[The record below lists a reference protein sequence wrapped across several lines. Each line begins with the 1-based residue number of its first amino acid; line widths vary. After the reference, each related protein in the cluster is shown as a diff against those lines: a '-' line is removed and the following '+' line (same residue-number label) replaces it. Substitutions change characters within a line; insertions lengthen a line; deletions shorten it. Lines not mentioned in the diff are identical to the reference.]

1 LNMNSIRKKAEKGA
15 RMITTMSEKLFS
27 RAEKAIPGGVNSPV
41 RAFRSVGLPPRFIV
55 RGRGSHLFDADG
67 NQYIDYVGSWGPLI
81 IGHTHPEVVAAI
93 REQAGRGSSFGAP
106 TTLEIEL
113 AEILVDAIP
122 SMEMVRMV
130 NSGTE
135 ATMSAIRLARGA
147 TGRKKV
153 VKFAGCY
160 HGHVDA
166 LLVKAGSG
174 ATTLG
179 VPDSAGVPEEFTGLT
194 LSAVFND
201 LASVDALLAEFSQE
215 IAAVIVEPV
224 AGNMGTI
231 PPQPGF
237 LEGLRQRCTQ
247 HGIILIFDEVMT
259 GFRIA
264 YGGAQNLYHIT
275 PDLTCLGKII
285 GGGLPV
291 GAFGGRRELM
301 ELLAP
306 LGGVYQA
313 GTLSGNP
320 LAMAAGR
327 ATLKILQAED
337 FYARLEEKAAFL
349 SREADKIFS
358 SYNIPHYCTRVGSM
372 FCTYFTDI
380 AVENYQQ
387 AQQADTKRF
396 ARYFA
401 SMLDRGIYLAPSQFE
416 AGFLSAAHTQDDLE
430 QTLEAMEKSLAE
442 L

>member
-1 LNMNSIRKKAEKGA
+1 
-15 RMITTMSEKLFS
+15 MITSISEKLFA
-27 RAEKAIPGGVNSPV
+27 RAQKTIPGGVNSPV
-41 RAFRSVGLPPRFIV
+41 RAFRAVNLPPRFIV
-55 RGRGSHLFDADG
+55 RGQGCNIFDADG

-81 IGHTHPEVVAAI
+81 VGHAHPAIVAAI
-93 REQAGRGSSFGAP
+93 REQAGRGTSFGAP

-113 AEILVDAIP
+113 AEMIVDAIP

-153 VKFAGCY
+153 VKFAGGY

-179 VPDSAGVPEEFTGLT
+179 IPDSSGVPEEFTGLT
-194 LSAVFND
+194 LSAIFND
-201 LASVDALLAEFSQE
+201 LESVDTLLAECANE
-215 IAAVIVEPV
+215 IAAIIVEPV

-231 PPQPGF
+231 PPVPGF
-237 LEGLRQRCTQ
+237 LEGLRQRCTK

-259 GFRIA
+259 GFRVA
-264 YGGAQNLYHIT
+264 YGGAQNLYNIT

-291 GAFGGRRELM
+291 GAFGGRQELM

-327 ATLKILQAED
+327 ATLRILQERD
-337 FYARLEEKAAFL
+337 FYSELERKAEFL
-349 SREADKIFS
+349 SLETDKLFT
-358 SYNIPHYCTRVGSM
+358 SYHIPHYCTRVGSM

-380 AVENYQQ
+380 QVDNYQK
-387 AQQADTKRF
+387 AQQSDTERF

-401 SMLDRGIYLAPSQFE
+401 GMLEGGIYLAPSQFE
-416 AGFLSAAHTQDDLE
+416 AGFLSTAHTQEAIE
-430 QTLEAMEKSLAE
+430 QTLEVMDKCLAK

>member
-1 LNMNSIRKKAEKGA
+1 
-15 RMITTMSEKLFS
+15 MITSISEKLFA
-27 RAEKAIPGGVNSPV
+27 RAQKSIPGGVNSPV
-41 RAFRSVGLPPRFIV
+41 RAFRAVNLPPRFIV
-55 RGRGSHLFDADG
+55 RGQGCNIFDADG

-81 IGHTHPEVVAAI
+81 VGHAHPAIVAAI
-93 REQAGRGSSFGAP
+93 REQAGRGTSFGAP

-113 AEILVDAIP
+113 AEMIVDAIP

-147 TGRKKV
+147 TGRKEV
-153 VKFAGCY
+153 VKFAGGY

-179 VPDSAGVPEEFTGLT
+179 IPDSSGVPEEFTGLT
-194 LSAVFND
+194 LSAIFND
-201 LASVDALLAEFSQE
+201 LESVDTLLAECANE
-215 IAAVIVEPV
+215 IAAIIVEPV

-231 PPQPGF
+231 PPVPGF
-237 LEGLRQRCTQ
+237 LEGLRQRCTK

-259 GFRIA
+259 GFRVA
-264 YGGAQNLYHIT
+264 YGGAQNLYNIT

-291 GAFGGRRELM
+291 GAFGGRQELM

-327 ATLKILQAED
+327 ATLRILQERD
-337 FYARLEEKAAFL
+337 FYSELERKAEFL
-349 SREADKIFS
+349 SLETDKLFT
-358 SYNIPHYCTRVGSM
+358 SYHIPHYCTRVGSM

-380 AVENYQQ
+380 QVDNYQK
-387 AQQADTKRF
+387 AQQSDTERF

-401 SMLDRGIYLAPSQFE
+401 GMLEGGIYLAPSQFE
-416 AGFLSAAHTQDDLE
+416 AGFLSTAHTQEAIE
-430 QTLEAMEKSLAE
+430 QTLEVMDKCLAK

>member
-1 LNMNSIRKKAEKGA
+1 
-15 RMITTMSEKLFS
+15 MITSISEKLFA
-27 RAEKAIPGGVNSPV
+27 RAQKTIPGGVNSPV
-41 RAFRSVGLPPRFIV
+41 RAFRAVNLPPRFIV
-55 RGRGSHLFDADG
+55 RGQGCNIFDADG

-81 IGHTHPEVVAAI
+81 VGHAHPAIVAAI
-93 REQAGRGSSFGAP
+93 REQAGRGASFGAP

-113 AEILVDAIP
+113 AEMIVDAIP

-153 VKFAGCY
+153 VKFAGGY

-179 VPDSAGVPEEFTGLT
+179 IPDSSGVPEEFTGLT
-194 LSAVFND
+194 LSAIFND
-201 LASVDALLAEFSQE
+201 LESVDTLLAECANE
-215 IAAVIVEPV
+215 IAAIIVEPV

-231 PPQPGF
+231 PPVPGF
-237 LEGLRQRCTQ
+237 LEGLRQRCTK

-259 GFRIA
+259 GFRVA
-264 YGGAQNLYHIT
+264 YGGAQNLYNIT

-291 GAFGGRRELM
+291 GAFGGRQELM

-327 ATLKILQAED
+327 ATLRILQERD
-337 FYARLEEKAAFL
+337 FYSELERKAEFL
-349 SREADKIFS
+349 SLETDKLFT
-358 SYNIPHYCTRVGSM
+358 SYHIPHYCTRVGSM

-380 AVENYQQ
+380 QVDNYQK
-387 AQQADTKRF
+387 AQQSDTERF

-401 SMLDRGIYLAPSQFE
+401 GMLEGGIYLAPSQFE
-416 AGFLSAAHTQDDLE
+416 AGFLSTAHTQEAIE
-430 QTLEAMEKSLAE
+430 QTLEVMDKCLAK

>member
-1 LNMNSIRKKAEKGA
+1 
-15 RMITTMSEKLFS
+15 MITTISEKLFA
-27 RAEKAIPGGVNSPV
+27 RAQKTIPGGVNSPV
-41 RAFRSVGLPPRFIV
+41 RAFRAVNLPPRFIV
-55 RGRGSHLFDADG
+55 RGQGCNIFDADG

-81 IGHTHPEVVAAI
+81 VGHAHPAIVAAI

-113 AEILVDAIP
+113 AEMIVDAIP

-153 VKFAGCY
+153 VKFAGGY

-179 VPDSAGVPEEFTGLT
+179 IPDSSGVPEEFTGLT
-194 LSAVFND
+194 LSAIFND
-201 LASVDALLAEFSQE
+201 LESVDTLLAEYANE
-215 IAAVIVEPV
+215 IAAIIVEPV

-231 PPQPGF
+231 PPVPGF
-237 LEGLRQRCTQ
+237 LEGLRQRCTK

-259 GFRIA
+259 GFRVA
-264 YGGAQNLYHIT
+264 YGGAQNLYNIT

-291 GAFGGRRELM
+291 GAFGGRQELM

-327 ATLKILQAED
+327 ATLRILQERD
-337 FYARLEEKAAFL
+337 FYSELERKAEFL
-349 SREADKIFS
+349 SLETDKLFT
-358 SYNIPHYCTRVGSM
+358 SYHIPHYCTRVGSM
-372 FCTYFTDI
+372 FCTYFTD
-380 AVENYQQ
+380 VQVDNYQK
-387 AQQADTKRF
+387 AQQSDTERF

-401 SMLDRGIYLAPSQFE
+401 GMLEGGIYLAPSQFE
-416 AGFLSAAHTQDDLE
+416 AGFLSTAHTQEAIE
-430 QTLEAMEKSLAE
+430 QTLEVMDKCLAK

>member
-1 LNMNSIRKKAEKGA
+1 
-15 RMITTMSEKLFS
+15 MITTISEKLFA
-27 RAEKAIPGGVNSPV
+27 RAQKTIPGGVNSPV
-41 RAFRSVGLPPRFIV
+41 RAFRAVNLPPRFIV
-55 RGRGSHLFDADG
+55 RGQGCNIFDADG

-81 IGHTHPEVVAAI
+81 VGHAHPAIVAAI

-113 AEILVDAIP
+113 AEMIVDAIP
-122 SMEMVRMV
+122 SMEMIRMV

-147 TGRKKV
+147 TGRNKV

-179 VPDSAGVPEEFTGLT
+179 IPDSSGVPEEFTGLT
-194 LSAVFND
+194 LSAIFND
-201 LASVDALLAEFSQE
+201 LESVDTLLAEYANE

-231 PPQPGF
+231 PPVPGF
-237 LEGLRQRCTQ
+237 LEGLRQRCTK

-259 GFRIA
+259 GFRVA
-264 YGGAQNLYHIT
+264 YGGAQNLYNIT

-291 GAFGGRRELM
+291 GAFGGRQELM

-327 ATLKILQAED
+327 ATLRILQEGD
-337 FYARLEEKAAFL
+337 FYSELERKAEFL
-349 SREADKIFS
+349 SRETDKLFT
-358 SYNIPHYCTRVGSM
+358 SYHIPHYCTRVGSM

-380 AVENYQQ
+380 QVDNYQK
-387 AQQADTKRF
+387 AQQSDTERF

-401 SMLDRGIYLAPSQFE
+401 GMIEGGIYLAPSQFE
-416 AGFLSAAHTQDDLE
+416 AGFLSTAHTQEAIE
-430 QTLEAMEKSLAE
+430 QTLEAIDKCLAQ

>member
-1 LNMNSIRKKAEKGA
+1 MMTNI
-15 RMITTMSEKLFS
+15 SEKLFS
-27 RAEKAIPGGVNSPV
+27 RAGKTIPGGVNSPV

-55 RGRGSHLFDADG
+55 RGRGSHVFDADG

-81 IGHTHPEVVAAI
+81 IGHTHPEVVTAI

-106 TTLEIEL
+106 TTMEIEL
-113 AEILVDAIP
+113 AEMLVNAIP

-179 VPDSAGVPEEFTGLT
+179 VPDSSGVPEEFTGLT

-201 LASVDALLAEFSQE
+201 LASVDALLAECSQE
-215 IAAVIVEPV
+215 IAAIIVEPV

-231 PPQPGF
+231 PPRPGF
-237 LEGLRQRCTQ
+237 LEGLRQRCTK
-247 HGIILIFDEVMT
+247 HGIVLIFDEVMT
-259 GFRIA
+259 GFRVA
-264 YGGAQNLYHIT
+264 YGGAQNLYNIT

-320 LAMAAGR
+320 LAMAAGL
-327 ATLKILQAED
+327 ATLKILQIED
-337 FYARLEEKAAFL
+337 FYTQLEEKAVFL
-349 SREADKIFS
+349 CREADKLLA

-372 FCTYFTDI
+372 FCTFFTDI
-380 AVENYQQ
+380 PVENYQQ
-387 AQQADTKRF
+387 AQQADTERF

-401 SMLDRGIYLAPSQFE
+401 GMLDRGVYLAPSQFE

-430 QTLEAMEKSLAE
+430 QTLDAMGKSLAE
-442 L
+442 LA

>member
-1 LNMNSIRKKAEKGA
+1 
-15 RMITTMSEKLFS
+15 MITTISEKLFA
-27 RAEKAIPGGVNSPV
+27 RAQKTIPGGVNSPV
-41 RAFRSVGLPPRFIV
+41 RAFRAVNLPPRFIV
-55 RGRGSHLFDADG
+55 RGQGCNIFDADG

-81 IGHTHPEVVAAI
+81 VGHAHPAIVAAI

-113 AEILVDAIP
+113 AEMIVDAIP

-153 VKFAGCY
+153 VKFAGGY

-179 VPDSAGVPEEFTGLT
+179 IPDSSGVPEEFTGLT
-194 LSAVFND
+194 LSAIFND
-201 LASVDALLAEFSQE
+201 LESVDTLLAEYANE
-215 IAAVIVEPV
+215 IAAIIVEPV

-231 PPQPGF
+231 PPVPGF
-237 LEGLRQRCTQ
+237 LEGLRQRCTK

-259 GFRIA
+259 GFRVA
-264 YGGAQNLYHIT
+264 YGGAQNLYNIT

-291 GAFGGRRELM
+291 GAFGGRQELM

-327 ATLKILQAED
+327 ATLRILQERD
-337 FYARLEEKAAFL
+337 FYSELERKAEFL
-349 SREADKIFS
+349 SLETDKLFT
-358 SYNIPHYCTRVGSM
+358 SYHIPHYCTRVGSM

-380 AVENYQQ
+380 QVDNYQK
-387 AQQADTKRF
+387 AQQSDTKRF

-401 SMLDRGIYLAPSQFE
+401 GMIEGGIYLAPSQFE
-416 AGFLSAAHTQDDLE
+416 AGFLSTAHTQEAIE
-430 QTLEAMEKSLAE
+430 QTLEVMDKCLAK

>member
-1 LNMNSIRKKAEKGA
+1 
-15 RMITTMSEKLFS
+15 MITTISEKLF
-27 RAEKAIPGGVNSPV
+27 AQAKKTIPGGVNSPV
-41 RAFRSVGLPPRFIV
+41 RAFRAVGLPPRFIL
-55 RGRGSHLFDADG
+55 RGQGCNVFDADG

-81 IGHTHPEVVAAI
+81 VGHAHPAIVSAI

-113 AEILVDAIP
+113 AETIVDAIP
-122 SMEMVRMV
+122 SIEMIRMV

-153 VKFAGCY
+153 MKFAGGY

-179 VPDSAGVPEEFTGLT
+179 VPDSSGVPEEFTGLT
-194 LSAVFND
+194 LSAIFNNLD
-201 LASVDALLAEFSQE
+201 SVDTLLTEYAHE
-215 IAAVIVEPV
+215 IAAIIVEPV

-231 PPQPGF
+231 PPAPGF
-237 LEGLRQRCTQ
+237 LEGLRQRCTK

-259 GFRIA
+259 GFRVA
-264 YGGAQNLYHIT
+264 YGGAQNLYNIT

-291 GAFGGRRELM
+291 GAFGGRQELM
-301 ELLAP
+301 ELLSP

-320 LAMAAGR
+320 LAMAAGL
-327 ATLKILQAED
+327 ATLRILQEESFYSELEQKAE
-337 FYARLEEKAAFL
+337 FL
-349 SREADKIFS
+349 SLETDKLFT
-358 SYNIPHYCTRVGSM
+358 SYHIPHYCTRVGSM

-380 AVENYQQ
+380 QVDNYQK
-387 AQQADTKRF
+387 AQQSDTEKF

-401 SMLDRGIYLAPSQFE
+401 GMLEEGIYLAPSQFE
-416 AGFLSAAHTQDDLE
+416 AGFLSAAHSQE
-430 QTLEAMEKSLAE
+430 AIKQTLEAMNTCLAK

>member
-1 LNMNSIRKKAEKGA
+1 
-15 RMITTMSEKLFS
+15 MITTISEKLFA
-27 RAEKAIPGGVNSPV
+27 RAQKTIPGGVNSPV
-41 RAFRSVGLPPRFIV
+41 RAFRAVDLPPRFIV
-55 RGRGSHLFDADG
+55 RGQGCNIFDADG

-81 IGHTHPEVVAAI
+81 IGHAHPTIVAAI
-93 REQAGRGSSFGAP
+93 RDQAGRGSSFGAP

-113 AEILVDAIP
+113 AEMIVDAIP
-122 SMEMVRMV
+122 SIEMVRMV

-153 VKFAGCY
+153 VKFAGGY

-179 VPDSAGVPEEFTGLT
+179 IPDSSGVPEEFTRLT
-194 LSAVFND
+194 LSAIFND
-201 LASVDALLAEFSQE
+201 LKSVDTLLAKYANE
-215 IAAVIVEPV
+215 IAAIIVEPV

-231 PPQPGF
+231 PPVPGF
-237 LEGLRQRCTQ
+237 LEGLRQRCTK

-259 GFRIA
+259 GFRVA
-264 YGGAQNLYHIT
+264 YGGAQNLYNIT

-291 GAFGGRRELM
+291 GAFGGRQELM
-301 ELLAP
+301 ELLSP

-327 ATLKILQAED
+327 ATLRILQEQNFYSELERKAE
-337 FYARLEEKAAFL
+337 FL
-349 SREADKIFS
+349 SQGADKLFT
-358 SYNIPHYCTRVGSM
+358 SYHIPHYCTRVGSM

-380 AVENYQQ
+380 KVDNYQK
-387 AQQADTKRF
+387 AQQSDTKRF

-401 SMLDRGIYLAPSQFE
+401 GLLEEGIYLAPSQFE
-416 AGFLSAAHTQDDLE
+416 AGFLSAAHTQEAIE
-430 QTLEAMEKSLAE
+430 QTLEAMDKCLAK

>member
-1 LNMNSIRKKAEKGA
+1 
-15 RMITTMSEKLFS
+15 MITTISEKLFA
-27 RAEKAIPGGVNSPV
+27 RAQRSIPGGVNSPV
-41 RAFRSVGLPPRFIV
+41 RAFRAVNLPPRFIV
-55 RGRGSHLFDADG
+55 RGQGCNIFDADG

-81 IGHTHPEVVAAI
+81 VGHAHPAIVAAI
-93 REQAGRGSSFGAP
+93 RDQAGRGSSFGAP
-106 TTLEIEL
+106 TSLEIEL
-113 AEILVDAIP
+113 AEMIVEAFP
-122 SMEMVRMV
+122 AMEMVRMV

-179 VPDSAGVPEEFTGLT
+179 VPDSSGVPEEFTGLT
-194 LSAVFND
+194 LSAIFND
-201 LASVDALLAEFSQE
+201 LDSVDTLLAECADE
-215 IAAVIVEPV
+215 IAAIIVEPI

-231 PPQPGF
+231 PPAPGF
-237 LEGLRQRCTQ
+237 LEGLRQRCTR

-259 GFRIA
+259 GFRVA
-264 YGGAQNLYHIT
+264 YGGAQTLYNIT

-291 GAFGGRRELM
+291 GAFGGKRELM

-320 LAMAAGR
+320 LAMAAGK
-327 ATLKILQAED
+327 ATLKILQEED
-337 FYARLEEKAAFL
+337 FYPELERKAEFL
-349 SREADKIFS
+349 SVETDKLFT
-358 SYNIPHYCTRVGSM
+358 SYHIPHYCTRVGSM

-380 AVENYQQ
+380 QVDNYQK
-387 AQQADTKRF
+387 AQQSDTEGF

-401 SMLDRGIYLAPSQFE
+401 GMLAGGIYLAPSQFE
-416 AGFLSAAHTQDDLE
+416 AGFLSISHSQEAIE
-430 QTLEAMEKSLAE
+430 QTLETMNTCLTN

>member
-1 LNMNSIRKKAEKGA
+1 
-15 RMITTMSEKLFS
+15 MITSISEKLFA
-27 RAEKAIPGGVNSPV
+27 RAQKIIPGGVNSPV
-41 RAFRSVGLPPRFIV
+41 RAFHAVGLPPRFIF
-55 RGRGSHLFDADG
+55 RGQGCNVFDADG

-81 IGHTHPEVVAAI
+81 IGHAHPAIVAAI
-93 REQAGRGSSFGAP
+93 KEQAGRGSSFGAP
-106 TTLEIEL
+106 TTLEIDL
-113 AEILVDAIP
+113 AEIIVEAIP
-122 SMEMVRMV
+122 SMEMIRMV

-179 VPDSAGVPEEFTGLT
+179 IPDSSGVPAEFTGLT
-194 LSAVFND
+194 LSAIFND
-201 LASVDALLAEFSQE
+201 LESVDTLLAEYANE
-215 IAAVIVEPV
+215 IAAIIVEPV

-231 PPQPGF
+231 PPAPGF
-237 LEGLRQRCTQ
+237 LEGLRQRCTR

-259 GFRIA
+259 GFRVA
-264 YGGAQNLYHIT
+264 YGGAQVLYNIT

-291 GAFGGRRELM
+291 GAFGGRKDLM
-301 ELLAP
+301 EMLSP

-327 ATLKILQAED
+327 ATLEILQERN
-337 FYARLEEKAAFL
+337 FYAQLDQKAAFL
-349 SREADKIFS
+349 SRETDKLFTAHH
-358 SYNIPHYCTRVGSM
+358 IPHYCTRVGSM
-372 FCTYFTDI
+372 FCTYFTD
-380 AVENYQQ
+380 VQVDNYQK
-387 AQQADTKRF
+387 AQQADTKLF

-401 SMLDRGIYLAPSQFE
+401 QMLAGGIYLAPSQFE
-416 AGFLSAAHTQDDLE
+416 AGFLSSAHTRE
-430 QTLEAMEKSLAE
+430 AIEKTLEVMDKSLAK

>member
-1 LNMNSIRKKAEKGA
+1 
-15 RMITTMSEKLFS
+15 MITSISEKLFA
-27 RAEKAIPGGVNSPV
+27 RAQKTIPGGVNSPV
-41 RAFRSVGLPPRFIV
+41 RAFRAVNLPPRFIV
-55 RGRGSHLFDADG
+55 RGQGCNIFDADG

-81 IGHTHPEVVAAI
+81 VGHAHPAIVAAI
-93 REQAGRGSSFGAP
+93 REQAGRGTSFGAP

-113 AEILVDAIP
+113 AEMIVDAIP

-147 TGRKKV
+147 TGRKEV
-153 VKFAGCY
+153 VKFAGGY

-179 VPDSAGVPEEFTGLT
+179 IPDSSGVPEEFTGLT
-194 LSAVFND
+194 LSAIFND
-201 LASVDALLAEFSQE
+201 LESVDTLLAECANE
-215 IAAVIVEPV
+215 IAAIIVEPV

-231 PPQPGF
+231 PPVPGF
-237 LEGLRQRCTQ
+237 LEGLRQRCTK

-259 GFRIA
+259 GFRVA
-264 YGGAQNLYHIT
+264 YGGAQNLYNIT

-291 GAFGGRRELM
+291 GAFGGRQELM

-327 ATLKILQAED
+327 ATLRILQERD
-337 FYARLEEKAAFL
+337 FYSELERKAEFL
-349 SREADKIFS
+349 SLETDKLFT
-358 SYNIPHYCTRVGSM
+358 SYHIPHYCTRVGSM

-380 AVENYQQ
+380 QVDNYQK
-387 AQQADTKRF
+387 AQQSDTERF

-401 SMLDRGIYLAPSQFE
+401 GMLEGGIYLAPSQFE
-416 AGFLSAAHTQDDLE
+416 AGFLSTAHTQEAIE
-430 QTLEAMEKSLAE
+430 QTLEVMDKCLAK

>member
-1 LNMNSIRKKAEKGA
+1 
-15 RMITTMSEKLFS
+15 MITTISEKLFA
-27 RAEKAIPGGVNSPV
+27 RAQKTIPGGVNSPV
-41 RAFRSVGLPPRFIV
+41 RAFRAVNLPPRFIV
-55 RGRGSHLFDADG
+55 RGQGCNIFDADG

-81 IGHTHPEVVAAI
+81 VGHAHPAIVAAI

-113 AEILVDAIP
+113 AEMIVDAIP
-122 SMEMVRMV
+122 SIEMVRMV

-147 TGRKKV
+147 TGRNKV
-153 VKFAGCY
+153 VKFAGGY

-179 VPDSAGVPEEFTGLT
+179 IPDSSGVPEEFTGLT
-194 LSAVFND
+194 LSAIFND
-201 LASVDALLAEFSQE
+201 LESVDTLLAEYANE

-231 PPQPGF
+231 PPVPGF
-237 LEGLRQRCTQ
+237 LAGLRQRCTK

-259 GFRIA
+259 GFRVA
-264 YGGAQNLYHIT
+264 YGGAQNLYNIT

-291 GAFGGRRELM
+291 GAFGGRQELM

-327 ATLKILQAED
+327 ATLRILQERD
-337 FYARLEEKAAFL
+337 FYSELERKAEFL
-349 SREADKIFS
+349 SLETDKLFT
-358 SYNIPHYCTRVGSM
+358 SYHIPHYCTRVGSM

-380 AVENYQQ
+380 QVDNYQK
-387 AQQADTKRF
+387 AQQSDTKRF

-401 SMLDRGIYLAPSQFE
+401 GMIEGGIYLAPSQFE
-416 AGFLSAAHTQDDLE
+416 AGFLSTAHTQEVIE
-430 QTLEAMEKSLAE
+430 QTLEVMDKCLAK

>member
-1 LNMNSIRKKAEKGA
+1 
-15 RMITTMSEKLFS
+15 MITNMSEKLFA
-27 RAEKAIPGGVNSPV
+27 RAQKIIPGGVNSPV
-41 RAFRSVGLPPRFIV
+41 RAFRAVELPPRFIV
-55 RGRGSHLFDADG
+55 RGRGSKIFDADG

-81 IGHTHPEVVAAI
+81 VGHTHPAIVAAI
-93 REQAGRGSSFGAP
+93 REQADRGSSFGAP
-106 TTLEIEL
+106 TTLEIEV
-113 AEILVDAIP
+113 AEMIVDAIP
-122 SMEMVRMV
+122 SIEMVRMV

-153 VKFAGCY
+153 VKFAGGY
-160 HGHVDA
+160 HGHADA

-179 VPDSAGVPEEFTGLT
+179 IPDSSGVPEEFTGLT
-194 LSAVFND
+194 LSAIFND
-201 LASVDALLAEFSQE
+201 LASVDTLLAECANE

-231 PPQPGF
+231 PPAPGF
-237 LEGLRQRCTQ
+237 LEGLREKCTK

-259 GFRIA
+259 GFRVA
-264 YGGAQNLYHIT
+264 YGGAQNLYNIT

-291 GAFGGRRELM
+291 GAFGGRREVM

-327 ATLKILQAED
+327 ETLKILQEKD
-337 FYARLEEKAAFL
+337 FYSELERKAGFL
-349 SREADKIFS
+349 SLETDKLFTS
-358 SYNIPHYCTRVGSM
+358 HDIPHYCTRVGSM

-380 AVENYQQ
+380 QVDNYQK
-387 AQQADTKRF
+387 AQQTDTKRF
-396 ARYFA
+396 VRYFA
-401 SMLDRGIYLAPSQFE
+401 GMLENGIYLAPSQFE
-416 AGFLSAAHTQDDLE
+416 TGFLSAAHTQDDLD
-430 QTLEAMEKSLAE
+430 QTLEAMEKSLAK

>member
-1 LNMNSIRKKAEKGA
+1 M
-15 RMITTMSEKLFS
+15 TTTISEKLFA
-27 RAEKAIPGGVNSPV
+27 RAQKTIPGGVNSPV
-41 RAFRSVGLPPRFIV
+41 RAFRAVDLPPRFIV
-55 RGRGSHLFDADG
+55 RGQGCNIIDADG

-81 IGHTHPEVVAAI
+81 VGHSHPEIVAAI
-93 REQAGRGSSFGAP
+93 RKQSSRGSSFGAP

-113 AEILVDAIP
+113 AEMIVDAIP
-122 SMEMVRMV
+122 SIKMIRMV

-153 VKFAGCY
+153 VKFAGGY

-174 ATTLG
+174 ATTMG
-179 VPDSAGVPEEFTGLT
+179 IPDSSGVPEEFTALT

-201 LASVDALLAEFSQE
+201 LGSVDTLLAEYANE
-215 IAAVIVEPV
+215 IAAIIVEPV

-231 PPQPGF
+231 PPAPGF
-237 LEGLRQRCTQ
+237 LEGLRQRCTKC
-247 HGIILIFDEVMT
+247 GIILIFDEVMT
-259 GFRIA
+259 GFRVA
-264 YGGAQNLYHIT
+264 YGGAQNLYNVT

-291 GAFGGRRELM
+291 GAFGGRKELM
-301 ELLAP
+301 ELLSP

-320 LAMAAGR
+320 LAMAAGL
-327 ATLKILQAED
+327 ATLKILQD
-337 FYARLEEKAAFL
+337 KNFYSELERKAAFL
-349 SREADKIFS
+349 SLETDKLFTA
-358 SYNIPHYCTRVGSM
+358 YHIPHYCTRVGSM

-380 AVENYQQ
+380 QVDNYQK
-387 AQQADTKRF
+387 AQQADTRKF

-401 SMLDRGIYLAPSQFE
+401 SMIEEGIYLAPSQFE
-416 AGFLSAAHTQDDLE
+416 AGFLSAAHTQEAME
-430 QTLEAMEKSLAE
+430 QTLEAMDKCLAK

>member
-1 LNMNSIRKKAEKGA
+1 
-15 RMITTMSEKLFS
+15 MITTISEKLFA
-27 RAEKAIPGGVNSPV
+27 RAQRSIPGGVNSPV
-41 RAFRSVGLPPRFIV
+41 RAFRAVNLPPRFIV
-55 RGRGSHLFDADG
+55 RGQGCNIFDADG

-81 IGHTHPEVVAAI
+81 VGHAHPAIVAAI
-93 REQAGRGSSFGAP
+93 RDQAGRGSSFGAP
-106 TTLEIEL
+106 TSLEIEL
-113 AEILVDAIP
+113 AEMIVEAFP
-122 SMEMVRMV
+122 AMEMVRMV

-179 VPDSAGVPEEFTGLT
+179 VPDSSGVPEEFTGLT
-194 LSAVFND
+194 LLAIFND
-201 LASVDALLAEFSQE
+201 LHSVDTLLAECADE
-215 IAAVIVEPV
+215 IAAIIVEPI

-231 PPQPGF
+231 PPAPGF
-237 LEGLRQRCTQ
+237 LEGLRQRCTR

-259 GFRIA
+259 GFRVA
-264 YGGAQNLYHIT
+264 YGGAQTLYNIT

-291 GAFGGRRELM
+291 GAFGGKRELM

-320 LAMAAGR
+320 LAMAAGK
-327 ATLKILQAED
+327 ATLKILQEED
-337 FYARLEEKAAFL
+337 FYPELERKAEFL
-349 SREADKIFS
+349 SVETDKLFT
-358 SYNIPHYCTRVGSM
+358 SYHIPHYCTRVGSM

-380 AVENYQQ
+380 QVDNYQK
-387 AQQADTKRF
+387 AQQSDTEGF

-401 SMLDRGIYLAPSQFE
+401 GMLAGGIYLAPSQFE
-416 AGFLSAAHTQDDLE
+416 AGFLSISHSQEAIE
-430 QTLEAMEKSLAE
+430 QTLEAMNTCLAN

>member
-1 LNMNSIRKKAEKGA
+1 
-15 RMITTMSEKLFS
+15 MITTISENLFA
-27 RAEKAIPGGVNSPV
+27 RAQETIPGGVNSPV
-41 RAFRSVGLPPRFIV
+41 RAFRAVNLPPRFIV
-55 RGRGSHLFDADG
+55 RGRGCNIFDADG

-81 IGHTHPEVVAAI
+81 VGHAHPAIVAAI

-106 TTLEIEL
+106 TSLEIEL
-113 AEILVDAIP
+113 AEMIVDAFP
-122 SMEMVRMV
+122 ALEMVRMV

-147 TGRKKV
+147 TGRKKI

-179 VPDSAGVPEEFTGLT
+179 VPDSSGVPEEFTGLT
-194 LSAVFND
+194 LSAIFND
-201 LASVDALLAEFSQE
+201 LHSVDTLLAECAHE
-215 IAAVIVEPV
+215 IAAIIVEPI

-231 PPQPGF
+231 PPTPGF
-237 LEGLRQRCTQ
+237 LEGLRQRCTR

-259 GFRIA
+259 GFRVA
-264 YGGAQNLYHIT
+264 YGGAQNLYNIT

-320 LAMAAGR
+320 LAMAAGK
-327 ATLKILQAED
+327 ATLKILQEKD
-337 FYARLEEKAAFL
+337 FYPDLERKAAFL
-349 SREADKIFS
+349 SLETDKLFT
-358 SYNIPHYCTRVGSM
+358 SYHIPHYCTRVGSM

-380 AVENYQQ
+380 QVDNYQK
-387 AQQADTKRF
+387 AQQADTELF

-401 SMLDRGIYLAPSQFE
+401 GMLEHGIYLAPSQFE
-416 AGFLSAAHTQDDLE
+416 AGFLSAAHTRDDLE
-430 QTLEAMEKSLAE
+430 QTLEALDESLAK

>member
-1 LNMNSIRKKAEKGA
+1 
-15 RMITTMSEKLFS
+15 MITTISEKLFA
-27 RAEKAIPGGVNSPV
+27 RAQKSIPGGVNSPV
-41 RAFRSVGLPPRFIV
+41 RAFRAVNLPPRFIV
-55 RGRGSHLFDADG
+55 RGQGCNIFDADG

-81 IGHTHPEVVAAI
+81 VGHAHPAIVAAI
-93 REQAGRGSSFGAP
+93 REQAGRGTSFGAP

-113 AEILVDAIP
+113 AEMIVDAIP

-153 VKFAGCY
+153 VKFAGGY

-179 VPDSAGVPEEFTGLT
+179 IPDSSGVPEEFTGLT
-194 LSAVFND
+194 LSAIFND
-201 LASVDALLAEFSQE
+201 LESVDTLLAECANE
-215 IAAVIVEPV
+215 IAAIIVEPV

-231 PPQPGF
+231 PPVPGF
-237 LEGLRQRCTQ
+237 LEGLRQRCTK

-259 GFRIA
+259 GFRVA
-264 YGGAQNLYHIT
+264 YGGAQNLYNIT

-291 GAFGGRRELM
+291 GAFGGRQELM

-327 ATLKILQAED
+327 ATLRILQERD
-337 FYARLEEKAAFL
+337 FYSELERKAEFL
-349 SREADKIFS
+349 SLETDKLFT
-358 SYNIPHYCTRVGSM
+358 SYHIPHYCTRVGSM

-380 AVENYQQ
+380 QVDNYQK
-387 AQQADTKRF
+387 AQQSDTERF

-401 SMLDRGIYLAPSQFE
+401 GMLEGGIYLAPSQFE
-416 AGFLSAAHTQDDLE
+416 AGFLSTAHTQEAIE
-430 QTLEAMEKSLAE
+430 QTLEVMDKCLAK